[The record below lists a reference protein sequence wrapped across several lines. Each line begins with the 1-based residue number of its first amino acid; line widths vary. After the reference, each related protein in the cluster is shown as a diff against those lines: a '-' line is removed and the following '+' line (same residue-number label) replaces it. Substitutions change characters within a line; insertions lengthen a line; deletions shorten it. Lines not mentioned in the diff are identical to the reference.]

1 LFWEKGLENSKFK
14 ILVRDLL
21 NSVRKGNEK
30 FDTTCVSETFS
41 DCPRNNS
48 TDTETASAK
57 TNTHTHTQNKTKQI
71 HIEQKRAPIT
81 RKQNRRGKLWSAI
94 ENNDVKRK
102 RAKMILKKYD

>member
-21 NSVRKGNEK
+21 NSVRKGNVK

-41 DCPRNNS
+41 PIAREIIQQ
-48 TDTETASAK
+48 TLRQASAK
-57 TNTHTHTQNKTKQI
+57 TNTHTQNKTKQI

-81 RKQNRRGKLWSAI
+81 RKQNRRRKLWSAI

-102 RAKMILKKYD
+102 RAKMILKNYD